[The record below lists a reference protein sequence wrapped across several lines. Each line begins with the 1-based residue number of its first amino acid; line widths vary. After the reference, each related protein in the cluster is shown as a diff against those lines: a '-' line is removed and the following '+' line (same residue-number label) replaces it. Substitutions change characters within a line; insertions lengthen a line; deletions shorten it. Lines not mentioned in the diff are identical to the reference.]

1 VIEAEVFGGRK
12 WRSIV
17 SSDGVAYEVGMLR
30 KRTLVGGG
38 AS

>member
-12 WRSIV
+12 WRSVV
-17 SSDGVAYEVGMLR
+17 SSSGVVCGVGSLR
-30 KRTLVGGG
+30 QRALQDKG